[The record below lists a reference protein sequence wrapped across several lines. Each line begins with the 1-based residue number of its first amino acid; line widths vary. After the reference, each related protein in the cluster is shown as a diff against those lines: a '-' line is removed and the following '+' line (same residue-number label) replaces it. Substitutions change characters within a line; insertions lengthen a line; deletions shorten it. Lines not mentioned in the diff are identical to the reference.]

1 LSKISSIDFEKK
13 VQVYKL
19 KKNIFN
25 INKFKCR
32 KHNYANYIKKDALID
47 QQRSIG
53 QTWVFV
59 YNQKEVIGYVTLAM
73 AELHKTHHKKLRIFP
88 HSYIPALLVGQ
99 LATHQDYE
107 SLGVGKT
114 MMQWVVS
121 QGIQYS
127 KNIGC
132 RLIILNPEKDV
143 IEWYKEK
150 LGFEHI
156 PLRRSQDVMFY
167 DLASYKGNNN

>member
-1 LSKISSIDFEKK
+1 MPKLSSIDFKNK
-13 VQVYKL
+13 VQVYRL
-19 KKNIFN
+19 QKNLFN
-25 INKFKCR
+25 INKFKCS
-32 KHNYANYIKKDALID
+32 KQDYADYIKKCAIID
-47 QQRSIG
+47 QQNSIG

-73 AELHKTHHKKLRIFP
+73 AELHKNQHKKLHSFP
-88 HSYIPALLVGQ
+88 HSYIPALLIGQ

-107 SLGVGKT
+107 GLGIGKT
-114 MMQWVVS
+114 MIQWVIS
-121 QGIQYS
+121 QGIEYS
-127 KNIGC
+127 KKLGC

-156 PLRRSQDVMFY
+156 PHSRAHDVMFY
-167 DLASYKGNNN
+167 DLTWY